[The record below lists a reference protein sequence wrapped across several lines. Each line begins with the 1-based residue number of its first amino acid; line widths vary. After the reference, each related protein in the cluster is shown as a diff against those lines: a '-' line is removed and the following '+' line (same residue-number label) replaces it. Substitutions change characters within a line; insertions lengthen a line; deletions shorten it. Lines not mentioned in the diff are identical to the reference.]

1 VAVLAG
7 GQPVGATPDLR
18 YPGLSS
24 LCPSIPLQVDGS
36 SHLSC
41 SMDDPVHSHK
51 PTMAGWLRDQS
62 LSHRIYL
69 RRSVEVFSGTS
80 VPYWNFMLSVEHE
93 SDGSGEDSGF
103 IPQRLTVEFHF
114 LATHQA
120 RRTLVGS
127 RQPLVSSISALRCSD
142 SLPPFHSLCI
152 IPEKGHGIGTR

>member
-1 VAVLAG
+1 MEGRTVAVLAG

-36 SHLSC
+36 SHSSC

-69 RRSVEVFSGTS
+69 RHSVEVFSGTS

-120 RRTLVGS
+120 RRTLVLVGS
-127 RQPLVSSISALRCSD
+127 QQPLVHLCTALQRFIAAISFTLYH
-142 SLPPFHSLCI
+142 P
-152 IPEKGHGIGTR
+152 